1 MAVQETANYSG
12 LGEHAV

>member
-1 MAVQETANYSG
+1 MAVQETANYSR